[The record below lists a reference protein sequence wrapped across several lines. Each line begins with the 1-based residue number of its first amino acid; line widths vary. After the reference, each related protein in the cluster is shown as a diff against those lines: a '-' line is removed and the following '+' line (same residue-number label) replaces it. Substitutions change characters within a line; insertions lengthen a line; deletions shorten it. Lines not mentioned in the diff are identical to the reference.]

1 MRNILKP
8 QSGTPSGTGDSPSKN
23 SIFSVFLM
31 RGENLKIF
39 PIEEDLLLESLLSAS
54 HISNFL
60 FDMVH
65 TILARMFEKF
75 RKQKEEEDASG
86 SEMVEERPDSDK
98 EFSSVQEVSP
108 EPTTET
114 RSEEIPQEAPAQP
127 EIQSQSDTS
136 SSGASEIGIRSLMD
150 KRVKLEDAIDYVGL
164 MIKNLK
170 DKRTSLEKDIE
181 DESVDVK
188 NLKEKLMKV
197 SEYIEEEKQGI
208 QNLTR
213 KRSAVESEA
222 DEVGNL
228 INSFRNK
235 LSGIDSIINS
245 EGERIKNFKDSRP
258 K

>member
-1 MRNILKP
+1 
-8 QSGTPSGTGDSPSKN
+8 
-23 SIFSVFLM
+23 
-31 RGENLKIF
+31 
-39 PIEEDLLLESLLSAS
+39 
-54 HISNFL
+54 
-60 FDMVH
+60 
-65 TILARMFEKF
+65 MFEKF

-86 SEMVEERPDSDK
+86 SEMVEERPDSDQ
-98 EFSSVQEVSP
+98 EYSSVQEVSP

-114 RSEEIPQEAPAQP
+114 PSAEIPQEAPAQP
-127 EIQSQSDTS
+127 EFQSQSDTS

-150 KRVKLEDAIDYVGL
+150 KRVKLEEAIDYVGL